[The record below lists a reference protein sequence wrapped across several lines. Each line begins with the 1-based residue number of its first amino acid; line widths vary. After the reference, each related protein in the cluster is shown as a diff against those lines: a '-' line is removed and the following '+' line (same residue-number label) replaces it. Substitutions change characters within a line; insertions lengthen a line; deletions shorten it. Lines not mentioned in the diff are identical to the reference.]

1 MKNLLTLTLV
11 LFLSLFIVGESRGEI
26 PNVMLKCE
34 TLWTEPI
41 EDRYWNSLRFTVFYD
56 IISSSNTADL
66 HSTLHSSDHFETR
79 GVWWS
84 KTPLKVSESKD
95 LRYLYFTDSVLG
107 EYELDRETL
116 ILDTN
121 LSTMSQCV
129 VLSNE
134 KTIDDYLENH
144 GKVMQKYIDDQRN
157 NQLKK
162 NKI

>member
-1 MKNLLTLTLV
+1 M
-11 LFLSLFIVGESRGEI
+11 VGESRGEI

-56 IISSSNTADL
+56 IISSSNTANYYKFDYYEIL
-66 HSTLHSSDHFETR
+66 G
-79 GVWWS
+79 GVSWS
-84 KTPLKVSESKD
+84 VLPLKVSESKD
-95 LRYLYFTDSVLG
+95 LRYLYFTDSYLG

-121 LSTMSQCV
+121 LSTKSQCS